1 MDLTLKDTA
10 GLHGR
15 AIASIFEIDS
25 DEALYW
31 DTVLS
36 EMQNAPRERFC
47 EAMHAL
53 TSAARLT
60 RTFLVYN
67 LVVDRGCETLAAFLA
82 GETTYTGGINYG
94 ALGSGITAVSAGD
107 TTLATEVFRKTYASR
122 SRSSKSTTI
131 DYYFSKGDTNGTYN
145 EFGCFIA
152 GTATANSGQL
162 YNRLL
167 TGGWTKS
174 ASEAMTVSIIQN
186 VTA

>member
-1 MDLTLKDTA
+1 MELALADTL

-15 AIASIFEIDS
+15 AIASVFALKS

-31 DTVLS
+31 DRVLG
-36 EMQNAPRERFC
+36 EMQNASRERFC
-47 EAMHAL
+47 EAMDA
-53 TSAARLT
+53 LT
-60 RTFLVYN
+60 RTARRTMTFHVKN

-94 ALGSGITAVSAGD
+94 ALGSGSTAVAAGN

-122 SRSSKSTTI
+122 GRSSKSTTI
-131 DYYFSKGDTNGTYN
+131 DYYFSKSDTNGTYN
-145 EFGCFIA
+145 EFGCFVA

-174 ASEAMTVSIIQN
+174 ASEAMTVSIIQD